1 MKICPNCNA
10 QVSDDALFCTVCG
23 ASMAAPAE
31 AAPAAPVE
39 AAPTEAAPAAPAA
52 APAPAYAAP
61 PAGAPAYAVPPVPPV
76 PPAPPVPDPT
86 DHTGEFDAKDISENK
101 VICMCIYLLGTVGVI
116 LALLV
121 GKESPYTAFHVRQA
135 LKIVVLNTLLGFA
148 SVVLCWTFIVPFAAS
163 ICCTILFV
171 VRIICF
177 VQICKGK
184 AIEPPIVNKF
194 KFLS

>member
-23 ASMAAPAE
+23 ASMAAPTE

-61 PAGAPAYAVPPVPPV
+61 PAGAPVYAVPPV